1 MNETG
6 VKTPAQITADWPDL
20 EFIEKIKP
28 ANIASHSFSSQYG
41 YLCYIALYKFAA
53 TFCEA
58 KTVLDAACGLGF
70 GSYLLAHKA
79 AQVTGV
85 EIVAQVIDY
94 ARSNYKK
101 DNMQFIHADATS
113 LDFAD
118 HSFDLVVS
126 LETFEHIPRDKAG
139 KFLNELQRVLKP
151 GGILVL
157 STPNHDVYSKI
168 SQTPDHV
175 NELNVDELESLLT
188 QYFADCQPYYQRKG
202 VLQTTGKYYAFVSK
216 DRLKLRRFIPNRLR
230 NLIRRFTAPQLQKNP
245 QEILQEVQ
253 VHRAVNKDDVKNAV
267 VQIWVCSK
275 K

>member
-1 MNETG
+1 MDKTG
-6 VKTPAQITADWPDL
+6 IRTPDPMAAEWPDL
-20 EFIEKIKP
+20 DFIEKIKP
-28 ANIASHSFSSQYG
+28 ASVASHSFSSQYG

-53 TFCEA
+53 TFCQA
-58 KTVLDAACGLGF
+58 KIVLDAACGLGF

-85 EIVAQVIDY
+85 EIVDKVINY
-94 ARSNYKK
+94 ARENYSK
-101 DNMQFIHADATS
+101 DNLQFIHADATS

-118 HSFDLVVS
+118 HSYDLVVS
-126 LETFEHIPRDKAG
+126 LETFEHIPREKAG

-175 NELNVDELESLLT
+175 NELNVDDLESLLT
-188 QYFADCQPYYQRKG
+188 QYFADCQPCYQRKG
-202 VLQTTGKYYAFVSK
+202 VLQTTGKYYAAVNK
-216 DRLKLRRFIPNRLR
+216 DRLKLRRFIPHRLG
-230 NLIRRFTAPQLQKNP
+230 NIIRRFTAPQLQKKP
-245 QEILQEVQ
+245 VEILNEVQ
-253 VHRAVNKDDVKNAV
+253 VHQAVNKDEVKDAV
-267 VQIWVCSK
+267 VQVWICHK